1 MGSGLG
7 ASPAQFPHFF
17 RTAVQSKVY
26 SYPSGCSWLWL
37 SAPRPLCIQQRPYSR
52 RLICFEIWN
61 LIATRDS
68 FIDAGNWFYLMLCEV
83 VNYNDFISAT
93 DSLEFII
100 YISLMYRLWKILWS
114 NMSRLETFGM
124 TLVILSIDMFF
135 DCFEVTNKT
144 LF

>member
-1 MGSGLG
+1 
-7 ASPAQFPHFF
+7 
-17 RTAVQSKVY
+17 
-26 SYPSGCSWLWL
+26 
-37 SAPRPLCIQQRPYSR
+37 
-52 RLICFEIWN
+52 
-61 LIATRDS
+61 
-68 FIDAGNWFYLMLCEV
+68 MLCEV